1 MDSYDVRFWDIKKLG
16 NGTGARFRVR
26 WAVDGREHCKSF
38 KARPLADGFL
48 TGLKDAVR
56 YGRPFNPRTGLPD
69 AETTRDELVTWYQHA
84 RSYAEAKW
92 PNLAP
97 VSRRSVAEALVTVT
111 IALTAKEPG
120 APDAKVLRQAL
131 FGWAFNPAT
140 RQLDPPPETAA
151 ALDWAER
158 VSLPV
163 ADLEDTATVRLALAA
178 CVKNLTGKAAAG
190 STQRRK
196 RSVFYNALG
205 YAVEQGHLTSN
216 PVDRIQ
222 WTTPAVAASVD
233 RRVVVS
239 PAQARSLLAAVRALS
254 VRGQHLEAFFAC
266 LYYAALRPSEAV
278 MLREGDLHLPKK
290 GWGRIDL
297 AASASRAGTAWTD
310 HGTARQERGL
320 KHRADNETRT
330 IPIPPELVRL
340 LRAHIKR
347 HGTTDDGRV
356 FQTARGGILQD
367 SGYNEVWT
375 QARKQALT
383 PAQQRSPLGRRPYD
397 LRHAAVSLWLNSG
410 VPATEVAR
418 RAGHGV
424 AVLLKIYAHCIDGQA
439 DAANQRITD
448 ALGTQ
453 DAQSDLGGEG
463 DGESDRASRSAK
475 PCPG

>member
-1 MDSYDVRFWDIKKLG
+1 MDSYDVRFWDIKRLG
-16 NGTGARFRVR
+16 NGTGARYRVR

-48 TGLKDAVR
+48 DGLKDAVR
-56 YGRPFNPRTGLPD
+56 DRRPFSPRTGLPD
-69 AETTRDELVTWYQHA
+69 AETTGDELITWYQHA
-84 RSYAEAKW
+84 RSYTEAKW

-120 APDAKVLRQAL
+120 APDARVLRQAL
-131 FGWAFNPAT
+131 FAWAFNPAT
-140 RQLDPPPETAA
+140 RDTDPPEKIAA

-158 VSLPV
+158 ASLPV

-178 CVKNLTGKAAAG
+178 CAGTLTGKAAAG

-205 YAVEQGHLTSN
+205 YAVEQGHLAAN

-222 WTTPAVAASVD
+222 WTAPAVAASVD

-239 PAQARSLLAAVRALS
+239 PAQARSLLAAARGLS
-254 VRGQHLEAFFAC
+254 ERGQHLEAFFAC

-278 MLREGDLHLPKK
+278 MLRESDLYLPRK
-290 GWGRIDL
+290 GWGRIVL

-330 IPIPPELVRL
+330 IPIPPELIRQ
-340 LRAHIKR
+340 LRAHIKKY
-347 HGTTDDGRV
+347 GTAPDGRI

-375 QARKQALT
+375 EARQKALT
-383 PAQQRSPLGRRPYD
+383 LAQYRSPLGRRPYD

-439 DAANQRITD
+439 EAANHRIAD
-448 ALGTQ
+448 ALATQ
-453 DAQSDLGGEG
+453 DTQPESGDEG
-463 DGESDRASRSAK
+463 DDDSEQAS
-475 PCPG
+475 

>member
-1 MDSYDVRFWDIKKLG
+1 VDSYDVRFWDTRKIAD
-16 NGTGARFRVR
+16 NGSGGRYRVR
-26 WAVDGREHCKSF
+26 WAVDGRERCKSF
-38 KARPLADGFL
+38 RNKTLADGFL
-48 TGLKDAVR
+48 DGLKDAAR
-56 YGRPFNPRTGLPD
+56 SRRPFSQRTGLPA
-69 AETTRDELVTWYQHA
+69 AEITEGETVTWYEHA
-84 RSYAEAKW
+84 RRYTEAKW
-92 PNLAP
+92 AGLAP
-97 VSRRSVAEALVTVT
+97 VSRRSVAESLVTVT
-111 IALTAKEPG
+111 IALAGKEKG
-120 APDAKVLRQAL
+120 APEGRVLRQAL

-140 RQLDPPPETAA
+140 REQVPPREI
-151 ALDWAER
+151 ALALGWMAR
-158 VSLPV
+158 ASLPV
-163 ADLEDTATVRLALAA
+163 SALDDPATVRLALGA
-178 CVKNLTGKAAAG
+178 CAKTLAGKPAAG

-205 YAVEQGHLTSN
+205 YAVEQGHLASN

-222 WTTPAVAASVD
+222 WTTPAVAQTVD

-239 PAQARSLLAAVRALS
+239 PAQARELLAAVRGLS
-254 VRGQHLEAFFAC
+254 DRAAHLEAFYAC

-278 MLREGDLHLPKK
+278 MLRESDLHLPAK
-290 GWGRIDL
+290 GWGRIVL
-297 AASASRAGTAWTD
+297 AASASRAGRSWTD

-347 HGTTDDGRV
+347 YGTTPDGRIL
-356 FQTARGGILQD
+356 QTSRGGIIQD
-367 SGYNEVWT
+367 SAYGAVWAE
-375 QARKQALT
+375 ARKRALT
-383 PAQQRSPLGRRPYD
+383 EAQYRSPLGRRPYD

-453 DAQSDLGGEG
+453 DSEPGPDAEEDG
-463 DGESDRASRSAK
+463 DSEQAS
-475 PCPG
+475 